1 MIELINSSFMLTYAD
16 STKIKYHMEH
26 LLSDPI
32 GTMADENLS
41 TKTQC
46 EDLSKTILMLN

>member
-1 MIELINSSFMLTYAD
+1 MIELINSSFMLAYAE

-32 GTMADENLS
+32 GTMADENLA
-41 TKTQC
+41 
-46 EDLSKTILMLN
+46 SKT